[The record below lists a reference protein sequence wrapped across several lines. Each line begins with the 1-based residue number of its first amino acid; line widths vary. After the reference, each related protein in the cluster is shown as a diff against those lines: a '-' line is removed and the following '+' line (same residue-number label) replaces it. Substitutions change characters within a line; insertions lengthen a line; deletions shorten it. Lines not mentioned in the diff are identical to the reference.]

1 MEFVGLVAKNVTAAS
16 GLATCF
22 TGSFPQN
29 SDMETPVLIATSIAL
44 SVLLQAASSSSP
56 LTPIGVWKTP
66 VDDGLIRIERCGEA
80 ICGHVAGSPRLQ
92 NQPNQTD
99 VLNHDPALRSRPILG
114 LLMLKLNPKG
124 PGHWGDGWIYNPKD
138 GGTYTAKIEIVGEGR
153 LRLTGCIAPF
163 LCQTQVWTRES

>member
-1 MEFVGLVAKNVTAAS
+1 MEYGFIAAGNATTAS
-16 GLATCF
+16 GLSNVF
-22 TGSFPQN
+22 TESSPQN
-29 SDMETPVLIATSIAL
+29 SNLETLVFLAASLAL
-44 SVLLQAASSSSP
+44 SVLLQTASASSP
-56 LTPIGVWKTP
+56 TTPIGIWKTP

-99 VLNHDPALRSRPILG
+99 ALNHDPALRNRPILG

-124 PGHWGDGWIYNPKD
+124 PGRWGDGWIYNPKD
-138 GGTYTAKIEIVGEGR
+138 GGTYSAKIEIVGEGR

-163 LCQTQVWTRES
+163 LCQTQVWTRAG